1 MIMKQK
7 LLFMGID
14 TSTRDAVAYARS
26 IGVETIITDARP
38 FGSSP
43 VKQMADHVWQIDVKN
58 LDELQARC
66 KKEQI
71 TGIYA
76 GNHEFCLDMTR
87 ELTRRL
93 ELPFYASEEGW
104 ACARDKARFKEHCM
118 AVGLD
123 VPQRYFVKK
132 PYTQEMFAKIS
143 YPVIVKP
150 VDACAQ
156 RGLTLCGSEEELI
169 TAYEKALQYSQK
181 KEVIVEEFIEG
192 EEVSMEYFFLDGH
205 PVFCRIN
212 DLLPVS
218 VNNRPIFCFIW
229 QQSRHKEKYLRDT
242 ADKTD
247 ALFQRMQCYSGAAFL
262 QAIYRDGKYYFLE
275 FGYRIDGI
283 GSWTTEK
290 RIDGYSKVERMVD
303 LALGRPFSPKQ
314 IILPEKNGVG
324 ALYLPLVK
332 AGKIDAI
339 SGLETVRC
347 MEGVDVSL
355 ERFHIGDEI
364 KESKDMYQL
373 AYYLGIWAE
382 KEATLLDR
390 LKEIQSLLKICDHDG
405 NNLLIPFD
413 GATVREILRDI

>member
-1 MIMKQK
+1 MQ
-7 LLFMGID
+7 
-14 TSTRDAVAYARS
+14 
-26 IGVETIITDARP
+26 
-38 FGSSP
+38 
-43 VKQMADHVWQIDVKN
+43 
-58 LDELQARC
+58 
-66 KKEQI
+66 KEQI

-218 VNNRPIFCFIW
+218 VNNRPIFVLSGSRAGTKKNICGIPPTKQMHYFNECSAIQELLSCRRFIVTGSITFW
-229 QQSRHKEKYLRDT
+229 NLDT
-242 ADKTD
+242 
-247 ALFQRMQCYSGAAFL
+247 G
-262 QAIYRDGKYYFLE
+262 
-275 FGYRIDGI
+275 
-283 GSWTTEK
+283 
-290 RIDGYSKVERMVD
+290 
-303 LALGRPFSPKQ
+303 
-314 IILPEKNGVG
+314 
-324 ALYLPLVK
+324 
-332 AGKIDAI
+332 
-339 SGLETVRC
+339 
-347 MEGVDVSL
+347 
-355 ERFHIGDEI
+355 
-364 KESKDMYQL
+364 
-373 AYYLGIWAE
+373 
-382 KEATLLDR
+382 
-390 LKEIQSLLKICDHDG
+390 
-405 NNLLIPFD
+405 
-413 GATVREILRDI
+413 